1 MRIAAISLP
10 ELRIEVVRAQARANA
25 INAINAANA
34 RCARAEP
41 GAETSTGTGTGTDF
55 DDDVEMLST
64 RAGMPLAIVVAP
76 APLTEAKLLGN
87 TRLDV
92 VSREARVLGI
102 HPGQT
107 IAQARA
113 RASNLAVRVVR
124 PEAVHG
130 VLARLAEV
138 ALAFGATVSFSSAGS
153 SGGPTHTLRPGTN
166 DAATSVS
173 YGDVVWVDVTGCAH
187 LHAPRRESRESGA
200 HEPRSNES
208 SASEGEAV
216 LASRLAR
223 VFGGLGHVCTV
234 AIADGP
240 RVAAILA
247 RAAASSRAATYLR
260 TRERQG
266 DGPRAR
272 HRREEEDDDEPHL
285 VIVPP
290 GKNGLALAPLP
301 VAALPI
307 ADEDARWLSKIGVHT
322 IAELRSL
329 PRSALSAR
337 LGVRAP
343 VVIGLAEGDDRA
355 PLTSYVPP
363 EVPEEEATLEYG
375 IEGSEAL
382 TFVAKTLA
390 DRLAAR
396 LAGRAVAASRIE
408 LDLLLDSALLR
419 ENETASAATRTER
432 VQRIA
437 VELPVPLS
445 SASDLLAALRPKIER
460 AVLRAPV
467 LGAKLRAASLVHK
480 PQAALSLFEAQPK
493 AERALPRLV
502 AELAADLGE
511 EAVGKLALGD
521 AWLPEERS
529 RFVRLEVKATTKPS
543 VAAKAQGN
551 GNGNG
556 NANGNAN
563 GKPSDEVNGR
573 KRRHMLSSVPEPTRI
588 LSQPV
593 PVPRDAVKVVRHL
606 SRVESV
612 DWWRRLPGEG
622 PKKGVDYVHAWVD
635 DGAAWVE
642 IDRATGAARVCG
654 WFD

>member
-25 INAINAANA
+25 ANAANA
-34 RCARAEP
+34 RRAKAEP
-41 GAETSTGTGTGTDF
+41 RTTSTSVTPATAAEADL
-55 DDDVEMLST
+55 DDDIEMLST
-64 RAGMPLAIVVAP
+64 REGMPLAIVVAP

-124 PEAVHG
+124 PEAVQG

-153 SGGPTHTLRPGTN
+153 SGGPTHTLRPGSN
-166 DAATSVS
+166 DAATSVA

-187 LHAPRRESRESGA
+187 LHAPRRDSREPRDA
-200 HEPRSNES
+200 HDARDARES

-216 LASRLAR
+216 LAARLAR

-247 RAAASSRAATYLR
+247 RAAASSRAASYLR
-260 TRERQG
+260 SRERQG

-290 GKNGLALAPLP
+290 GKNGEALAPLP

-307 ADEDARWLSKIGVHT
+307 ADDDTRWLSKIGVHT
-322 IAELRSL
+322 IAELRAL

-337 LGVRAP
+337 LGMRAP

-363 EVPEEEATLEYG
+363 EIPEEEATLEYG

-382 TFVAKTLA
+382 TFVAKTLT

-419 ENETASAATRTER
+419 ENENQTATTDASRGER

-437 VELPVPLS
+437 IELPAPLS

-511 EAVGKLALGD
+511 EAVGKLSLGD

-529 RFVRLEVKATTKPS
+529 RFVRLDVKATSTKPGA
-543 VAAKAQGN
+543 AAKAK
-551 GNGNG
+551 
-556 NANGNAN
+556 AS

-612 DWWRRLPGEG
+612 DWWRRLPGDG

-635 DGAAWVE
+635 EGAAWVE
-642 IDRATGAARVCG
+642 IDRATGAARVRG

>member
-1 MRIAAISLP
+1 MRVAAISLP
-10 ELRIEVVRAQARANA
+10 ELHVEVVRANARANA
-25 INAINAANA
+25 KKAKVDPEAIAD
-34 RCARAEP
+34 
-41 GAETSTGTGTGTDF
+41 GDDET
-55 DDDVEMLST
+55 DVESLRT
-64 RAGMPLAIVVAP
+64 GEGMPLAIVVAP

-92 VSREARVLGI
+92 VSREARALGI

-153 SGGPTHTLRPGTN
+153 SAGARKTDVN
-166 DAATSVS
+166 ASAS

-187 LHAPRRESRESGA
+187 LHAPRCA
-200 HEPRSNES
+200 DAPRTSE
-208 SASEGEAV
+208 ARTSEGEAV
-216 LASRLAR
+216 LAARLAR

-247 RAAASSRAATYLR
+247 RATAASRAASYLR
-260 TRERQG
+260 SRERLG

-272 HRREEEDDDEPHL
+272 RRREDAAADEPPL
-285 VIVPP
+285 VVVPP
-290 GKNGLALAPLP
+290 GKNAVALAPLP
-301 VAALPI
+301 VSVLPI
-307 ADEDARWLSKIGVHT
+307 GADDARWLSKIGVHT
-322 IAELRSL
+322 IEGLRAL
-329 PRSALSAR
+329 PRSALAVR
-337 LGVRAP
+337 LGTRAP

-355 PLTSYVPP
+355 PLTPYVPP

-375 IEGSEAL
+375 VTGSEAL
-382 TFVAKTLA
+382 TFVAKTLTS
-390 DRLAAR
+390 RLASR
-396 LAGRAVAASRIE
+396 LAGRAVAASRLE
-408 LDLLLDSALLR
+408 LDLLLDIALLR
-419 ENETASAATRTER
+419 ETDAESASRNGR

-437 VELPVPLS
+437 IELPAPLS

-511 EAVGKLALGD
+511 EAVGKLSLGD

-529 RFVRLEVKATTKPS
+529 RFVRLDAKATARS
-543 VAAKAQGN
+543 SSASAKGH
-551 GNGNG
+551 G
-556 NANGNAN
+556 NARPN
-563 GKPSDEVNGR
+563 DDVNGR

-588 LSQPV
+588 LSEPIAV
-593 PVPRDAVKVVRHL
+593 TREAVKVVRHL
-606 SRVESV
+606 SRVESA
-612 DWWRRLPGEG
+612 DWWKRLPGDG
-622 PKKGVDYVHAWVD
+622 PNRGVDYVHAWVD
-635 DGAAWVE
+635 EGAACVE
-642 IDRATGAARVCG
+642 IDRSTGAARVRG